1 MLLTNVEDDR
11 IEDGGARESKEA
23 SGGIAQS
30 LETSDSKDVSEI
42 EKYTLKLSKI

>member
-30 LETSDSKDVSEI
+30 LETSDSKDVSEN
-42 EKYTLKLSKI
+42 KKIQIQVV